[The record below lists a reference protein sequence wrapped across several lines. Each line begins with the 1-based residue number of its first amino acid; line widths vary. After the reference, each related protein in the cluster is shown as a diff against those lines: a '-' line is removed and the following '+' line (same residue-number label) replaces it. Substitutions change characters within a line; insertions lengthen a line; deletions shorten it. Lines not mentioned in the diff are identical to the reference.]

1 MIRLIIDTYHM
12 GSWNMACDLSIA
24 KHVGKNLQP
33 TTIRLYEWTL
43 PTLSLGRFQKLEDI
57 DITYLK
63 NNNIDIVRRPTGGRA
78 VLHHKEL
85 TYLFSSNTNHPLL
98 PNNVIGS
105 YKIIAEALIKSLKKL
120 NINCDVEKNKNKHLN
135 TPACY
140 DAPSIYEITIDKK
153 KFIGS
158 AQYRNDQY
166 ILQHGSIPIEFP
178 LENYVNSFKMKNDK
192 KEKLY
197 NHLKNKVID
206 IKSILKRNI
215 SIDEMADAFIS
226 GFSEVFNEEV
236 FIGELSESE
245 YELTKKLLEKFEID
259 IDSIS

>member
-12 GSWNMACDLSIA
+12 GSWNMACDLAIS
-24 KHVGKNLQP
+24 KHVGKKLQP
-33 TTIRLYEWTL
+33 TTIRLYGWSL

-57 DITYLK
+57 DINYLK

-78 VLHHKEL
+78 VLHHKEI
-85 TYLFSSNTNHPLL
+85 TYLFSAQTNHPLL

-105 YKIIAEALIKSLKKL
+105 YKVIAEALIKSLEKI
-120 NINCDVEKNKNKHLN
+120 NIKCDVEKNKNKHLN

-140 DAPSIYEITIDKK
+140 DSPSIYEITIDKK

-166 ILQHGSIPIEFP
+166 VLQHGAIPIQFP
-178 LENYVNSFKMKNDK
+178 LENYANSFKMEKEK
-192 KEKLY
+192 KERLY

-206 IKSILKRNI
+206 IKSVLNKEI
-215 SIDEMADAFIS
+215 SIEEMSEAFIS
-226 GFSEVFNEEV
+226 GFSEVFNEDV
-236 FIGELSESE
+236 FIGELSDSE
-245 YELTKKLLEKFEID
+245 YELTKKLIDRFEID
-259 IDSIS
+259 LDSIT